1 MMYGVMALYEVS
13 LLYYQKTAN
22 SAGNRNLASVI
33 NDWNNSS
40 KSFYELAKSYIFL
53 YDQYDLLHEL
63 LILFKIKITNNC
75 FSFIRG

>member
-13 LLYYQKTAN
+13 LLYYQKTTN

-53 YDQYDLLHEL
+53 HDQYDLLHEL
-63 LILFKIKITNNC
+63 LIWFKIKITNNC

>member
-22 SAGNRNLASVI
+22 SAGNRNIASVI

-63 LILFKIKITNNC
+63 LIWFKIKITNNC